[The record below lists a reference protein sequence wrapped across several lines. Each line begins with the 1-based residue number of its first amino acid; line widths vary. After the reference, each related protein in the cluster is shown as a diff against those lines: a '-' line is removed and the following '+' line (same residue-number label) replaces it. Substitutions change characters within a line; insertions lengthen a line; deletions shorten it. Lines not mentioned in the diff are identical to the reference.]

1 MTRLVR
7 IELLKLRT
15 VRLPAGLLATAA
27 GLTALFACADASQA
41 GRHGGSVASLGTAAG
56 LRSVT
61 TVTGWAMLLAVVL
74 GVTVATGE
82 FRHATATLTYLAAP
96 ARGRVLAAKAVAAA
110 CAGALFGLVA
120 AVIAT
125 GAGLG
130 FAAARGDHG
139 AHGARFA
146 LGAGTLAAHAAGA
159 VLGAALLAALGV
171 GLGSLVR
178 SQLAGIIG
186 VFVWA
191 LIVESLV
198 GGIFTSARP
207 YLPYTAA
214 TTLAGVQLGVG
225 PGGFRVVARTHAIVC
240 HPHCLPA
247 AATPAPGPLPF
258 AAAAALLAGVVIV
271 AAVLAR
277 LTTVRRD
284 VA

>member
-15 VRLPAGLLATAA
+15 VRLPAGLLLTAA
-27 GLTALFACADASQA
+27 GLTALFACGNAYQA
-41 GRHGGSVASLGTAAG
+41 GRHGGSVGSLATAAG

-61 TVTGWAMLLAVVL
+61 TGTTWAMVLAAVL
-74 GVTVATGE
+74 GVIIATGE
-82 FRHATATLTYLAAP
+82 FRHATATLTYLATP
-96 ARGRVLAAKAVAAA
+96 ARGRVLAAKAIAAA

-125 GAGLG
+125 GVGLG
-130 FAAARGDHG
+130 FAAARGAHGPHG
-139 AHGARFA
+139 AQFA
-146 LGAGTLAAHAAGA
+146 LGAGTLAAHVAGA

-178 SQLAGIIG
+178 SQLAGVVG
-186 VFVWA
+186 VFIWA
-191 LIVESLV
+191 LIVESV
-198 GGIFTSARP
+198 IGGIFTSARP

-214 TTLAGVQLGVG
+214 TTLAGVRLGVG
-225 PGGFRVVARTHAIVC
+225 PGGVRVVVRANGAAVHA
-240 HPHCLPA
+240 HGA
-247 AATPAPGPLPF
+247 AAAAGPLPF
-258 AAAAALLAGVVIV
+258 AAAAALLAGTAIVV
-271 AAVLAR
+271 AALAR

>member
-7 IELLKLRT
+7 IELLKLCT

-27 GLTALFACADASQA
+27 GLTALFACAEASRA
-41 GRHGGSVASLGTAAG
+41 GHPGGSVASLATVAG

-61 TVTGWAMLLAVVL
+61 TVTGWAMLLAAVL
-74 GVTVATGE
+74 GVTISTGE
-82 FRHATATLTYLAAP
+82 FRHGTAALTYLATP
-96 ARGRVLAAKAVAAA
+96 ARGRVLAAKAIAAA

-120 AVIAT
+120 GFIAA

-139 AHGARFA
+139 AKGAQFA
-146 LGAGTLAAHAAGA
+146 LGTGTLAAHVAGA

-178 SQLAGIIG
+178 SQLAGVVG

-191 LIVESLV
+191 LIVEPV
-198 GGIFTSARP
+198 IGAIFTSARP

-214 TTLAGVQLGVG
+214 TTLAGVPLGVG
-225 PGGFRVVARTHAIVC
+225 PGGIRVVVRTHGI
-240 HPHCLPA
+240 A
-247 AATPAPGPLPF
+247 AAPAPGPLPF
-258 AAAAALLAGVVIV
+258 AAAAALLAGTVIV
-271 AAVLAR
+271 VATLAR

>member
-15 VRLPAGLLATAA
+15 VRLPAALLVTAA
-27 GLTALFACADASQA
+27 GLTALFACVEASQA
-41 GRHGGSVASLGTAAG
+41 GRPGGSVGSLATAAG

-61 TVTGWAMLLAVVL
+61 TVTGWAMLLAALL
-74 GVTVATGE
+74 GVTISTGE
-82 FRHATATLTYLAAP
+82 FRHATATLTYLATP
-96 ARGRVLAAKAVAAA
+96 VRGRVLAAKAVAAA

-125 GAGLG
+125 GVGLG

-146 LGAGTLAAHAAGA
+146 LSAGTLAAHAAGA

-178 SQLAGIIG
+178 SQLAGVVG

-191 LIVESLV
+191 LIVESLI
-198 GGIFTSARP
+198 GGIFTSVRP

-214 TTLAGVQLGVG
+214 ATLAGVQLGVG
-225 PGGFRVVARTHAIVC
+225 PGGFRVAVRMHAMLC
-240 HPHCLPA
+240 HPHCVAVAMPD
-247 AATPAPGPLPF
+247 PGPLPF
-258 AAAAALLAGVVIV
+258 AAAAALLAGTVIV
-271 AAVLAR
+271 VAMLAE

-284 VA
+284 VT

>member
-15 VRLPAGLLATAA
+15 VRLPAALLVTAA
-27 GLTALFACADASQA
+27 GLTALFACVEASQA
-41 GRHGGSVASLGTAAG
+41 GRPGGSVGSLATGG

-61 TVTGWAMLLAVVL
+61 TVTGWAMLLAALL
-74 GVTVATGE
+74 GVTISTGE
-82 FRHATATLTYLAAP
+82 FRHATATLTYLATP
-96 ARGRVLAAKAVAAA
+96 VRGRVLAAKAVAAA

-125 GAGLG
+125 GVGLG

-171 GLGSLVR
+171 GLGSR
-178 SQLAGIIG
+178 AGSQLAGVVG

-191 LIVESLV
+191 LIVESLI
-198 GGIFTSARP
+198 GGIFTSVRP

-214 TTLAGVQLGVG
+214 ATLAGVQLWVG
-225 PGGFRVVARTHAIVC
+225 PGGFRVAVRMHAMLC
-240 HPHCLPA
+240 HPHC
-247 AATPAPGPLPF
+247 
-258 AAAAALLAGVVIV
+258 V
-271 AAVLAR
+271 A
-277 LTTVRRD
+277 
-284 VA
+284 VASA